1 MNALT
6 QRLSALLQR
15 DLSEKCSSAAYAIM
29 IDGQIIAEDSMGR
42 NPIRGGTY
50 NVGSISKVYCAVA
63 VMQLVERGLLELDR
77 PVCEYL
83 PRFWMPDERYKKI
96 TLRHCLSHSC
106 GLPGTQWRWLAASR
120 PRRDEDYYEE
130 VYRFLAHSALHSEP
144 GAFSVYCNDGFT
156 LAEMVVAQVSGIS
169 YGEYCKQYITE
180 PIDAHSSRQ
189 SSQRNHDYQHT
200 FIVGMPPES
209 IGPEGAGGI
218 GTTMADLCKFGQ
230 LFLTENK
237 VVSEQSKQEID
248 KPQGVTFLPAD
259 DWAQNYGLGWDSVDM
274 PHQTY
279 ALGCGVL
286 EKGGGTKEFSSRLIV
301 IPQYNAVLAISAT
314 YDCGADVK
322 AEILQLFAVAMLER
336 DVNIWKN
343 HQPVPQQDAE
353 NYQGLYLTGG
363 RSLRVLIEGARVDIL
378 AEDMRG
384 GSKKL
389 YTNLLY
395 QDGEIVW
402 KPDYRF
408 FFYQHEGKRYLMAKV
423 QNRSFPLAIK
433 ADDCLCQPLPEAW
446 KARIG
451 KQYLIANVFAEDII
465 GNSELNAFRL
475 LTSSGV
481 PNLLIASFVNDSREG
496 KQPYFEIPLT
506 PYIDGK
512 PSNQLACGAINLPW
526 QAGRDLLNLYFEE
539 KDGVETCECSGYR
552 YRDTSSLESWQGQA
566 FAPRGEENQLYY
578 LDHKLT
584 ALPAIPEGRR
594 LLLFNPEGSVVFDSL
609 LDERFQPV
617 EEGYISLI

>member
-1 MNALT
+1 
-6 QRLSALLQR
+6 
-15 DLSEKCSSAAYAIM
+15 
-29 IDGQIIAEDSMGR
+29 
-42 NPIRGGTY
+42 
-50 NVGSISKVYCAVA
+50 
-63 VMQLVERGLLELDR
+63 
-77 PVCEYL
+77 
-83 PRFWMPDERYKKI
+83 
-96 TLRHCLSHSC
+96 
-106 GLPGTQWRWLAASR
+106 
-120 PRRDEDYYEE
+120 
-130 VYRFLAHSALHSEP
+130 
-144 GAFSVYCNDGFT
+144 
-156 LAEMVVAQVSGIS
+156 
-169 YGEYCKQYITE
+169 
-180 PIDAHSSRQ
+180 
-189 SSQRNHDYQHT
+189 
-200 FIVGMPPES
+200 
-209 IGPEGAGGI
+209 
-218 GTTMADLCKFGQ
+218 
-230 LFLTENK
+230 
-237 VVSEQSKQEID
+237 
-248 KPQGVTFLPAD
+248 
-259 DWAQNYGLGWDSVDM
+259 
-274 PHQTY
+274 
-279 ALGCGVL
+279 
-286 EKGGGTKEFSSRLIV
+286 
-301 IPQYNAVLAISAT
+301 
-314 YDCGADVK
+314 
-322 AEILQLFAVAMLER
+322 MLER

-395 QDGEIVW
+395 QDGEMVW

-475 LTSSGV
+475 LTNNEV
-481 PNLLIASFVNDSREG
+481 PGLLIASFVNDSRAG

-512 PSNQLACGAINLPW
+512 PSDQLACGAIHLPW

-539 KDGVETCECSGYR
+539 EGGIETCVCSGYR
-552 YRDTSSLESWQGQA
+552 YRDTASLESWQGQP
-566 FAPRGEENQLYY
+566 FAPRGEENQLYR

-584 ALPAIPEGRR
+584 ELPAIPEGRR

-609 LDERFQPV
+609 LDNRFQPV

>member
-156 LAEMVVAQVSGIS
+156 LAEMVVAQVSGMS
-169 YGEYCKQYITE
+169 YGEYCKRYITE
-180 PIDAHSSRQ
+180 PIGAHSSRQ

-248 KPQGVTFLPAD
+248 KPQGTTFLPAD
-259 DWAQNYGLGWDSVDM
+259 GFSQNYGLGWDNVNYKNPEYD
-274 PHQTY
+274 
-279 ALGCGVL
+279 LGDGVL
-286 EKGGGTKEFSSRLIV
+286 QKGGNSFQFTTQFFVVPK
-301 IPQYNAVLAISAT
+301 YNAVLALSET
-314 YDCGADVK
+314 HDCKLDVP
-322 AEILQLFAVAMLER
+322 ETVMRLFAVAMQELGT
-336 DVNIWKN
+336 NIYTRLK
-343 HQPVPQQDAE
+343 PVPEDMIKKYSGTYLVPSGVLNLHLYGAYGAITRDDTRGGHTSWYKQPLYYNGEVFEAE
-353 NYQGLYLTGG
+353 NNQEVFFTEHGD
-363 RSLRVLIEGARVDIL
+363 DIYIMTK
-378 AEDMRG
+378 MRG
-384 GSKKL
+384 RRS
-389 YTNLLY
+389 
-395 QDGEIVW
+395 
-402 KPDYRF
+402 P
-408 FFYQHEGKRYLMAKV
+408 MA
-423 QNRSFPLAIK
+423 Q
-433 ADDCLCQPLPEAW
+433 
-446 KARIG
+446 KARPHAPVSQ
-451 KQYLIANVFAEDII
+451 KWKDRMSKMYVLVNADPHDLVV
-465 GNSELNAFRL
+465 NSLMTGFFIRELP
-475 LTSSGV
+475 GV
-481 PNLLIASFVNDSREG
+481 EGVLIASFSGVGDSGVYGLFEASFAPLSDDIGTGFLNTPSNPSRDLVSPVFEVRNG
-496 KQPYFEIPLT
+496 VEYCYAASMLFRDTATVDEYNGQSFGPAGAENGVYRITKRLEKLPEIPADRRIMVL
-506 PYIDGK
+506 D
-512 PSNQLACGAINLPW
+512 
-526 QAGRDLLNLYFEE
+526 
-539 KDGVETCECSGYR
+539 KDMVRVY
-552 YRDTSSLESWQGQA
+552 
-566 FAPRGEENQLYY
+566 
-578 LDHKLT
+578 
-584 ALPAIPEGRR
+584 
-594 LLLFNPEGSVVFDSL
+594 DSL
-609 LDERFQPV
+609 MEDEYKPV
-617 EEGYISLI
+617 EEGFILLI

>member
-1 MNALT
+1 MLEAWSRT
-6 QRLSALLQR
+6 RDGTRKLSANFTVAEFACKDGSDPVFVDSSLAALLQKIR
-15 DLSEKCSSAAYAIM
+15 DHFGRPVVITSGYRTAAHNKSVGGAAYSQHLYGRAADIRVQGIPVEQLAAYA
-29 IDGQIIAEDSMGR
+29 E
-42 NPIRGGTY
+42 T
-50 NVGSISKVYCAVA
+50 C
-63 VMQLVERGLLELDR
+63 
-77 PVCEYL
+77 
-83 PRFWMPDERYKKI
+83 
-96 TLRHCLSHSC
+96 
-106 GLPGTQWRWLAASR
+106 LPGT
-120 PRRDEDYYEE
+120 
-130 VYRFLAHSALHSEP
+130 
-144 GAFSVYCNDGFT
+144 
-156 LAEMVVAQVSGIS
+156 
-169 YGEYCKQYITE
+169 
-180 PIDAHSSRQ
+180 
-189 SSQRNHDYQHT
+189 
-200 FIVGMPPES
+200 
-209 IGPEGAGGI
+209 GGI

-230 LFLTENK
+230 LFLTENT

-301 IPQYNAVLAISAT
+301 IPQYKAVLAISAT

-322 AEILQLFAVAMLER
+322 AEILQMFAVAMLER
-336 DVNIWKN
+336 GVNIWKN
-343 HQPVPQQDAE
+343 HQPFPQQDAE

-465 GNSELNAFRL
+465 GNSELNAFQL
-475 LTSSGV
+475 LTNSEV
-481 PNLLIASFVNDSREG
+481 PGLLIASFVNDSREG

-506 PYIDGK
+506 PYINGK
-512 PSNQLACGAINLPW
+512 PSDQLACGAINLPW

-539 KDGVETCECSGYR
+539 QDGVETCECSGYR
-552 YRDTSSLESWQGQA
+552 YRDTSSLESWQGQS
-566 FAPRGEENQLYY
+566 FAPRGEENQLYR

>member
-1 MNALT
+1 
-6 QRLSALLQR
+6 
-15 DLSEKCSSAAYAIM
+15 
-29 IDGQIIAEDSMGR
+29 
-42 NPIRGGTY
+42 
-50 NVGSISKVYCAVA
+50 
-63 VMQLVERGLLELDR
+63 
-77 PVCEYL
+77 
-83 PRFWMPDERYKKI
+83 
-96 TLRHCLSHSC
+96 
-106 GLPGTQWRWLAASR
+106 
-120 PRRDEDYYEE
+120 
-130 VYRFLAHSALHSEP
+130 
-144 GAFSVYCNDGFT
+144 
-156 LAEMVVAQVSGIS
+156 MVVAQVSGMS
-169 YGEYCKQYITE
+169 YGEYCKQHITE
-180 PIDAHSSRQ
+180 PIGAHSSRQ

-248 KPQGVTFLPAD
+248 KPQGTTFLPAD
-259 DWAQNYGLGWDSVDM
+259 GFSQNYGLGWDSVDM
-274 PHQTY
+274 PHETY
-279 ALGCGVL
+279 SLGCGVL

-314 YDCGADVK
+314 YDCGTDVK

-465 GNSELNAFRL
+465 GNSELNAFQL
-475 LTSSGV
+475 LTNNEV
-481 PNLLIASFVNDSREG
+481 PGLLIASFVNDSREG

-512 PSNQLACGAINLPW
+512 PSDQLACGAINLPW

-539 KDGVETCECSGYR
+539 QDGVETCECSGYR
-552 YRDTSSLESWQGQA
+552 YRDTSSLESWQGQS
-566 FAPRGEENQLYY
+566 FAPRGEENQLYR

>member
-1 MNALT
+1 M
-6 QRLSALLQR
+6 
-15 DLSEKCSSAAYAIM
+15 
-29 IDGQIIAEDSMGR
+29 
-42 NPIRGGTY
+42 
-50 NVGSISKVYCAVA
+50 
-63 VMQLVERGLLELDR
+63 
-77 PVCEYL
+77 
-83 PRFWMPDERYKKI
+83 
-96 TLRHCLSHSC
+96 
-106 GLPGTQWRWLAASR
+106 
-120 PRRDEDYYEE
+120 
-130 VYRFLAHSALHSEP
+130 AHSALHSEP

-156 LAEMVVAQVSGIS
+156 LAEMVVAQVSGMS

-180 PIDAHSSRQ
+180 PIGAHSSRQ

-248 KPQGVTFLPAD
+248 KPQGTTFLPAD
-259 DWAQNYGLGWDSVDM
+259 GFSQNYGLGWDSVDM
-274 PHQTY
+274 PHETY

-322 AEILQLFAVAMLER
+322 AEILQMFAVAMLER
-336 DVNIWKN
+336 GINIWKH

-353 NYQGLYLTGG
+353 NCQGLYLTGG

-475 LTSSGV
+475 LTSSEV
-481 PNLLIASFVNDSREG
+481 PGLLIASFVNDSREG

-512 PSNQLACGAINLPW
+512 PSDQLACGAIHLPW

-539 KDGVETCECSGYR
+539 QDGAETCECSGYR
-552 YRDTSSLESWQGQA
+552 YRDTASLESWQGQA
-566 FAPRGEENQLYY
+566 FAPRGEENQLYR

-584 ALPAIPEGRR
+584 ELPAIPEGRR

-609 LDERFQPV
+609 LDDRFQPV